1 MVYWIDGLE
10 LKKVLCMCYVFISV
24 FVWWWVIWY
33 CFGLICDKDGI
44 IRIWVVCGFI
54 FIMVVIING
63 SIFCWVDV
71 CVVVVIWRVIILI
84 CVCIGWFVDWWIY
97 YVVVMR
103 IVILNIVGGVWV
115 CVLIGILV
123 WSCGVDGFIV
133 CYIMMLWILLV
144 CVIFIC
150 CLKKK

>member
-1 MVYWIDGLE
+1 M
-10 LKKVLCMCYVFISV
+10 
-24 FVWWWVIWY
+24 
-33 CFGLICDKDGI
+33 
-44 IRIWVVCGFI
+44 VCGFI

-144 CVIFIC
+144 CVVFIC
-150 CLKKK
+150 C

>member
-24 FVWWWVIWY
+24 FVWWWVICY

-144 CVIFIC
+144 CVVFIC
-150 CLKKK
+150 C